1 MNGFLQ
7 KELLLISVVLAACG
21 AGLWFGSAQSDAA
34 YLSAIAPA
42 LLSVAFCLLLLW
54 AIAHRQNDLARQSED
69 HWFAEQAF
77 DDGQAYL
84 LIDAKQ
90 KIHAAN
96 ERARIWFG
104 ARVMPTVPLAG
115 LIGDTGCVTELI
127 AARHERTADEQASVR
142 ITCMVRG
149 IAVPMCVSVQTAE
162 TQAGIF
168 VLAISPLAASVPTS
182 QQPSGTEFYGLL
194 MESSLSAKIV
204 VDAKGVVVDYNP
216 AAQTLLG
223 FTRDEIIGA
232 DMAEHIIPL
241 RWRAGHVQGFERF
254 LQVGAGEVIARRV
267 EFAALHK
274 NGGEIPVEL
283 TINAINTDQGMYF
296 GAEIRDLRDW
306 HALEQEMRGARED
319 AEQANISKSRFL
331 ATMSHEIRTPL
342 NALLGILGMAKA
354 DEKDAHQLSLLVTAE
369 TAAQRLMRLLSNVL
383 DYSKVEAGEMSND
396 LRAISPAAVVQDVA
410 DLFGPNLHASGVE
423 LACSFGTAKDLWVL
437 GDTQKVTQIV
447 TNLVSNAVKFTE
459 QGRIDIALDC
469 DDLNVANAC
478 YRIKV
483 RDSGIGMT
491 QMQLD
496 KVFDA
501 FVQVDD
507 SDRRKYLGSGLGL
520 SISKQLALLMQGELT
535 VTSTP
540 KQGSEFVLT
549 LPLSHM
555 TRPDEV
561 FNTERIKAD
570 TSGNR
575 RVLVVEDSK
584 PNQLVVKSMLERHGY
599 EVDVVDDG
607 IEACAAMKRKG
618 QGSTAYGLILMD
630 VQMPGMDGLEAT
642 RWIRNNGY
650 SQPIIALTA
659 KAFMEDEKACLEA
672 GMNDFM
678 AKPVNYEALLNRVD
692 MWLGQQADS
701 PRTTLSEKVEE
712 MHVLLGD
719 SALHEALGVFVVE
732 VEQRHATLQAA
743 LQRDDL
749 AAAAT
754 ELHTLFGIYT
764 GYGFDDLGH
773 MCRGLEEACVAG
785 LMPQSSALAHF
796 ANMSEQLLKKIP
808 AYQGELS
815 SAAESTLAVLGDSS

>member
-7 KELLLISVVLAACG
+7 KELLLISMVLAACG
-21 AGLWFGSAQSDAA
+21 AGLWFGSAQSDAG

-84 LIDAKQ
+84 VIDAKQ

-104 ARVMPTVPLAG
+104 ARVMPTAPLAG
-115 LIGDTGCVTELI
+115 LIGDAGCVAELI

-149 IAVPMCVSVQTAE
+149 IAVPMRVSVQTAE
-162 TQAGIF
+162 TQVGIF
-168 VLAISPLAASVPTS
+168 VLAISPLAASVPTP

-223 FTRDEIIGA
+223 FTRDEIIGS

-241 RWRAGHVQGFERF
+241 RWRADHVQGFERF

-469 DDLNVANAC
+469 DDPNVANAC

-561 FNTERIKAD
+561 FNTEGIKAD

-701 PRTTLSEKVEE
+701 PRTMLSEKVEE
-712 MHVLLGD
+712 MRVLLGD
-719 SALHEALGVFVVE
+719 SALHEALDVFGVE

-749 AAAAT
+749 VAAAT

-796 ANMSEQLLKKIP
+796 ANMSEQLLLQIP

-815 SAAESTLAVLGDSS
+815 SAAESTLAVLGYSS

>member
-1 MNGFLQ
+1 
-7 KELLLISVVLAACG
+7 
-21 AGLWFGSAQSDAA
+21 
-34 YLSAIAPA
+34 
-42 LLSVAFCLLLLW
+42 
-54 AIAHRQNDLARQSED
+54 
-69 HWFAEQAF
+69 
-77 DDGQAYL
+77 
-84 LIDAKQ
+84 
-90 KIHAAN
+90 
-96 ERARIWFG
+96 
-104 ARVMPTVPLAG
+104 
-115 LIGDTGCVTELI
+115 
-127 AARHERTADEQASVR
+127 
-142 ITCMVRG
+142 
-149 IAVPMCVSVQTAE
+149 
-162 TQAGIF
+162 
-168 VLAISPLAASVPTS
+168 
-182 QQPSGTEFYGLL
+182 TEFYGLL

-241 RWRAGHVQGFERF
+241 RWRADHVQGFERF

-296 GAEIRDLRDW
+296 GTEIRDLRDW
-306 HALEQEMRGARED
+306 RALEQEMRGAREQ
-319 AEQANISKSRFL
+319 AEQANMSKSRFL

-396 LRAISPAAVVQDVA
+396 LRAICPATLVQDVA
-410 DLFGPNLHASGVE
+410 DLLGPNLHGGGVE
-423 LACSFGTAKDLWVL
+423 LACSFGAAKDLWVL
-437 GDTQKVTQIV
+437 GDAQKVTQIV

-469 DDLNVANAC
+469 DEPNAANAC

-520 SISKQLALLMQGELT
+520 SISKQLALLMHGQLT
-535 VTSTP
+535 VTSAP

-549 LPLSHM
+549 LPLSAM
-555 TRPDEV
+555 TKPVEV
-561 FNTERIKAD
+561 FSTETITAD
-570 TSGNR
+570 ASGSR

-584 PNQLVVKSMLERHGY
+584 PNQLVVKAMLERHGY
-599 EVDVVDDG
+599 VVDVVDDG

-659 KAFMEDEKACLEA
+659 KAFMEDEKACLQA

-692 MWLGQQADS
+692 MWLAQQADLS
-701 PRTTLSEKVEE
+701 STVLSEKVEE
-712 MHVLLGD
+712 MRVLLGD
-719 SALHEALGVFVVE
+719 SALHEALTVFVLE

-743 LQRDDL
+743 LQREDL
-749 AAAAT
+749 AAAAA
-754 ELHTLFGIYT
+754 ELHTLFGIYA

-773 MCRGLEEACVAG
+773 MCRGLEDSCVAE

-796 ANMSEQLLKKIP
+796 ANMSEQLLQKIP

-815 SAAESTLAVLGDSS
+815 SADKGTPAVLGDSS